1 MIAECVGGQGLA
13 AMCQLLAQDF
23 SGSAGEASC
32 NQRCSRR
39 LGCGMLHC
47 TAGRSHEA
55 ACRAICWAATPGTST
70 PPASQLLVLPT
81 MPCP

>member
-32 NQRCSRR
+32 NSQ
-39 LGCGMLHC
+39 
-47 TAGRSHEA
+47 E
-55 ACRAICWAATPGTST
+55 ICH
-70 PPASQLLVLPT
+70 
-81 MPCP
+81 